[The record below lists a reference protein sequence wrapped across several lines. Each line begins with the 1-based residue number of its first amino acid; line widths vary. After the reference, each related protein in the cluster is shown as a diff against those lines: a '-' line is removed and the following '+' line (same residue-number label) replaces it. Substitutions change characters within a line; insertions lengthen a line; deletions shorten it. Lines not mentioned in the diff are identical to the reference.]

1 MDAAGRWAQAMK
13 GDLVCK
19 VTTFGF
25 YPIHLFIHLPSK
37 YLLRAYHVPGT
48 MLNVEAAHKQNLLRP
63 YPHDTTVLVEGTDSW
78 EGNTQVTKVIAHS
91 EKCFAGTKEGY
102 GKETIG
108 DFFRNELF
116 RGQGDT

>member
-1 MDAAGRWAQAMK
+1 MDGAGRWAQAMK

-48 MLNVEAAHKQNLLRP
+48 VLNVEATHEQNPLRP
-63 YPHDTTVLVEGTDSW
+63 YPHGTTVLVEGQT
-78 EGNTQVTKVIAHS
+78 
-91 EKCFAGTKEGY
+91 AGKGTHK
-102 GKETIG
+102 
-108 DFFRNELF
+108 L
-116 RGQGDT
+116 